1 MSGGTTRLRPPT
13 RLRPRPVLRPPTRP
27 PRGNR
32 CRAGELEAMAH
43 TGGGLVPREQGTGTH
58 CLTTVTAR
66 HDGEAGLTTVTTVG
80 AGP

>member
-1 MSGGTTRLRPPT
+1 MSEAPT
-13 RLRPRPVLRPPTRP
+13 RLRPPTRP

-58 CLTTVTAR
+58 CLTTVTTLSR
-66 HDGEAGLTTVTTVG
+66 RWGRPVTTVTTMTTVG